1 LSSTP
6 ENAQKAARFRGP
18 PVEDRRNRGNLDGKT
33 LPLINTDDTDQNGG
47 RRTYRGSG
55 KLPEAPKLPKSPK
68 LEGKT
73 PLINTDDTDQ
83 NGGKEDLPRIY
94 ADERGS
100 KNCQKCQNCQDRR
113 NWKAKEPYH

>member
-73 PLINTDDTDQ
+73 PLINTDEEDRVIARDRVIAVIEKQ
-83 NGGKEDLPRIY
+83 N
-94 ADERGS
+94 
-100 KNCQKCQNCQDRR
+100 
-113 NWKAKEPYH
+113 H